1 MMDNELIEF
10 SNRIKEIDIFL
21 KRQDYKEAKN
31 YILKIQIDL
40 IAFISGLGAFLEDN
54 PESLSGNN
62 AELLEILKSLDN
74 DFEDVFN
81 DLNDV
86 TKKYN
91 QNARKKVNFALSK
104 VIDCAFRQ
112 VKEILKS
119 KFIITPFR
127 CDRLQ

>member
-1 MMDNELIEF
+1 MMDSELIEF
-10 SNRIKEIDIFL
+10 SKKIKEIDIFL
-21 KRQDYKEAKN
+21 KKQDYEQAKKA
-31 YILKIQIDL
+31 ILKIQLVL
-40 IAFISGLGAFLEDN
+40 IEFITGLGAAIEDN
-54 PESLSGNN
+54 PENLSGNN
-62 AELLEILKSLDN
+62 VELLRMLENLDD
-74 DFEDVFN
+74 DFK
-81 DLNDV
+81 DLFAGLNNV